1 MKNHELLDMIG
12 DVNEDYVLEA
22 GNNVAHPRFRWK
34 TLAACAA
41 CAALVLGAYPVY
53 RALNPPLHSYTVLE
67 GGGMATLD
75 DVKAPAGGVDD
86 VPARIPN
93 PDLISTPGGA
103 YVSGD
108 KGETGID
115 GTEYTVP
122 GQDAPADEA
131 AAMQYGKLLQSM
143 GGVDEMEPAAYPE
156 WFAGAWIDHGGAS
169 DTPAWLTVAIVD
181 GFRTP
186 EREAE
191 ITGWCGGG
199 VAFQSAKYSHAYL
212 DSLMEPAT
220 ALLDGTGLNCGIGVD
235 VVANCLGVDL
245 YSDGAAIPDSV
256 LAGLAKLD
264 PDGDAIRVR
273 LFTGRI
279 DTLTDA
285 LKSAP
290 EPADS
295 EARATPAVTADNE
308 PTPTPVDDGSP
319 VRRGDEPDAYAPAPG
334 GAQPAGELPQ
344 VKEGREASRPAHYD
358 LLPLEE

>member
-22 GNNVAHPRFRWK
+22 GNNVARHRFRWK

-41 CAALVLGAYPVY
+41 CAALMLGAYSSYQALNPL
-53 RALNPPLHSYTVLE
+53 LNPPLHSYTVME
-67 GGGMATLD
+67 GGALTTQD
-75 DVKAPAGGVDD
+75 DLKAPAGGDSD
-86 VPARIPN
+86 PN
-93 PDLISTPGGA
+93 TITGA
-103 YVSGD
+103 YVGDLPKYVENGKEDAGSGL
-108 KGETGID
+108 D
-115 GTEYTVP
+115 GDVP
-122 GQDAPADEA
+122 VDEA
-131 AAMQYGKLLQSM
+131 AADQYDRFLRGM
-143 GGVDEMEPAAYPE
+143 GMHGEGAASYPE
-156 WFAGAWIDHGGAS
+156 WFAGAWIDHGGTS

-191 ITGWCGGG
+191 ITGWCGSG

-212 DSLMEPAT
+212 DGLMEPAT

-245 YSDGAAIPDSV
+245 YSDGATIPDSV

-273 LFTGRI
+273 LFTGKL
-279 DTLTDA
+279 DTLTDEF
-285 LKSAP
+285 KSVP

-295 EARATPAVTADNE
+295 EAQATPAITADDE
-308 PTPTPVDDGSP
+308 PTPTPIDDGGP
-319 VRRGDEPDAYAPAPG
+319 VRHDDEPDAYAPAPG
-334 GAQPAGELPQ
+334 GARSAGEPSQ
-344 VKEGREASRPAHYD
+344 VKEASQPAHYD
-358 LLPLEE
+358 LLLLDE